1 MAENFDPLK
10 EETQGVENNPDNGEE
25 NSKEELKRLLMGARE
40 EKKELN
46 IGESRD
52 KLIEAIKGGDLYALE
67 RAPAE
72 LRADKKSVLEAVKL
86 DGLAIR
92 FASPELRADREV
104 VLEAVKE
111 DGHAL
116 SWASEELQADKEIV
130 LETINQNGNA
140 IQYASP
146 ELKGNREVALK
157 AVKNCE
163 FAIREISSELKEDY
177 DFLLEVAKID
187 PNIIEKWMPKETV
200 DKILGE

>member
-10 EETQGVENNPDNGEE
+10 EETQAAENNPDSGGED
-25 NSKEELKRLLMGARE
+25 SKEELKRLLMGARE
-40 EKKELN
+40 EKKELD

-52 KLIEAIKGGDLYALE
+52 KLIDAIRGGDLYALE
-67 RAPAE
+67 RAPAK
-72 LRADKKSVLEAVKL
+72 LQADKKSVLEAVKL

-92 FASPELRADREV
+92 FASLELRADREV

-116 SWASEELQADKEIV
+116 SWASEELMADREIV
-130 LETINQNGNA
+130 FETINQNGNA

-146 ELKGNREVALK
+146 ELKGDREVALE

-163 FAIREISSELKEDY
+163 FAIREVSSGLKEDY

-200 DKILGE
+200 DKILGK